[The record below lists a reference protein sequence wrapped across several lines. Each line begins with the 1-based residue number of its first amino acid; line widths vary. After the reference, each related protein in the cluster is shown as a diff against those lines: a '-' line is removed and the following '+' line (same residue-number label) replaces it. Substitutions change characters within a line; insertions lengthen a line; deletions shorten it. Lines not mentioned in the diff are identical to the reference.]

1 MSEASLISDQ
11 SIAARLERL
20 PYSRWHIT
28 VTAFLGVAIFFDG
41 FDALTTAYVLPVLIR
56 EWHIPLQNVGG
67 LISIANVG
75 QALGAL
81 FFGWLAERIGRVRTA
96 QITIALYAVMSLVCA
111 FTSNY
116 QELFWCRF
124 FEGIGLGGEIPV
136 ASTYIS
142 EILRADRRGGSFLG
156 YQIIF
161 PVGLLG
167 AGIIGAIV
175 VPSFGWQWMFIIGAV
190 PALISFVL
198 RRYCP
203 ESPRW
208 LAQKGRL
215 DEAEKVMAEIE
226 RKVSH
231 DGRDPLPPVVPIKT
245 PPLGNRTRWQEL
257 FQGRYLRRTLIV
269 WVLWAST
276 YLVSQGLQSWIP
288 TLYREVYHLSLQQS
302 VNYAVA
308 APVGTRD
315 RRVALRAPHRP
326 HWAAALVHRR
336 LYAAGLRAAPA
347 LASRLRDGFRHD
359 ARLCLLHALDRL
371 GEHEHLPLYGGD
383 LSDAYARDGNFL
395 GDVLAAPRRD
405 NRPDSGRLRPAG
417 LWHRGRLLPVLD
429 HHLYRPVGG
438 GLHDRDDQAR
448 AGGGVALR
456 RDPTAGRWS
465 AGRVFFLLL
474 RYGGSSRWC
483 WLKVGPLFAPIP

>member
-1 MSEASLISDQ
+1 MSEMSRISEQ

-28 VTAFLGVAIFFDG
+28 VTSFLGVAIFFDG

-56 EWHIPLQNVGG
+56 EWHFAPANAGY
-67 LISIANVG
+67 LISIANLG

-96 QITIALYAVMSLVCA
+96 QITIALYALMSLVCA

-116 QELFWCRF
+116 QELFVCRF
-124 FEGIGLGGEIPV
+124 FEGLGLGGEIPV

-175 VPSFGWQWMFIIGAV
+175 VPNLGWQWMFIIGAI
-190 PALISFVL
+190 PAIVSLIL

-215 DEAEKVMAEIE
+215 DEADRVMAEIE
-226 RKVSH
+226 RKVSRN
-231 DGRDPLPPVVPIKT
+231 GRDPLPPVVPIKAK
-245 PPLGNRTRWQEL
+245 PLGERTRWQEL
-257 FQGRYLRRTLIV
+257 FQGQYRRRTLIV

-302 VNYAVA
+302 LNYAVA
-308 APVGTRD
+308 APIGTVVGALLCAFLIDRTGRRLWFIGAYALLVAGLVELWLVGSETAYGMMLGYAFCSLWTGSVSMSIFLYTAEIYPTRM
-315 RRVALRAPHRP
+315 RALGISWATFWLRVAAT
-326 HWAAALVHRR
+326 V
-336 LYAAGLRAAPA
+336 G
-347 LASRLRDGFRHD
+347 
-359 ARLCLLHALDRL
+359 
-371 GEHEHLPLYGGD
+371 
-383 LSDAYARDGNFL
+383 
-395 GDVLAAPRRD
+395 
-405 NRPDSGRLRPAG
+405 
-417 LWHRGRLLPVLD
+417 PVL
-429 HHLYRPVGG
+429 VGFVLPAYGIG
-438 GLHDRDDQAR
+438 G
-448 AGGGVALR
+448 
-456 RDPTAGRWS
+456 
-465 AGRVFFLLL
+465 VFFLFSLVTVIGLL
-474 RYGGSSRWC
+474 AAIFMTETTKRVLEEVS
-483 WLKVGPLFAPIP
+483 P

>member
-1 MSEASLISDQ
+1 MRLCGPRAVSERDRNGGFMSQASLMSAQ

-56 EWHIPLQNVGG
+56 EWHIAPANIGW
-67 LISIANVG
+67 LISITNIG

-81 FFGWLAERIGRVRTA
+81 LFGWLAERIGRVRTA

-116 QELFWCRF
+116 QELFICRF
-124 FEGIGLGGEIPV
+124 FEGLGIGGEIPV

-142 EILRADRRGGSFLG
+142 EILRADRRGGSFLS

-175 VPSFGWQWMFIIGAV
+175 VPNLGWQWMFIIGAI
-190 PALISFVL
+190 PAFISLVL

-208 LAQKGRL
+208 LAQQGRL
-215 DEAEKVMAEIE
+215 EEAEKVMAAIE
-226 RKVSH
+226 RKVSR
-231 DGRDPLPPVVPIKT
+231 DGRDKLPPIVPIAT
-245 PPLGNRTRWQEL
+245 PALGDRTRWQEL
-257 FQGRYLRRTLIV
+257 FQGPYLRRTLIV

-288 TLYREVYHLSLQQS
+288 TLYREVYNLSLQQAL
-302 VNYAVA
+302 NYAVA
-308 APVGTRD
+308 APVGTVIGAFFCAILID
-315 RRVALRAPHRP
+315 RTGRRWWFIGAYTLLVCGLLWLWLVGAATAFGMMLGYAFCTLWTGSVSMSIFLYTAEIYPTRMRALGIS
-326 HWAAALVHRR
+326 WATFW
-336 LYAAGLRAAPA
+336 LR
-347 LASRLRDGFRHD
+347 
-359 ARLCLLHALDRL
+359 
-371 GEHEHLPLYGGD
+371 
-383 LSDAYARDGNFL
+383 
-395 GDVLAAPRRD
+395 LAATVGPVLV
-405 NRPDSGRLRPAG
+405 GFV
-417 LWHRGRLLPVLD
+417 LPVY
-429 HHLYRPVGG
+429 HIGG
-438 GLHDRDDQAR
+438 
-448 AGGGVALR
+448 
-456 RDPTAGRWS
+456 
-465 AGRVFFLLL
+465 VFFLFSMITCLGL
-474 RYGGSSRWC
+474 VAAIFMTETTKRVLEEVS
-483 WLKVGPLFAPIP
+483 P